1 MRHSQVIW
9 LTRVDLKTDCIL
21 CVLASGKQGKKK
33 GHQLHPA
40 TSLSLSQDIEGSE
53 INLAAAPKIEHRPPL
68 EQDAGCVGTS
78 RGHCGQQS
86 YFCSATGPPGVD
98 AHSFI
103 WLPASRVGDTHRD
116 KNVHTPTC
124 SCQWTISRSGT
135 CSIWWNLLWQ
145 RPSCQ
150 CFFVTWGYLCLFSLY
165 MSVFIWEL
173 PAGVCI

>member
-1 MRHSQVIW
+1 M
-9 LTRVDLKTDCIL
+9 
-21 CVLASGKQGKKK
+21 
-33 GHQLHPA
+33 
-40 TSLSLSQDIEGSE
+40 
-53 INLAAAPKIEHRPPL
+53 
-68 EQDAGCVGTS
+68 GTS

-173 PAGVCI
+173 PAGVWAEGRWKHTWFWVTSCLRHTVSLSVSVSLAGSTLYHGYWITLAVYFCFFYRWFTVAYRHGCTLFAIATT